1 MRAPLYRLVRP
12 SFALAVCSLV
22 ACGSPKPPEA
32 PKVEPKST
40 EADKP
45 VARKKSGPSVESEI
59 GALDK
64 DATIRAF
71 NSLIPRIEKCQ
82 DDRRAKEERLDFL
95 AGDIAIKVR
104 IKTDGTA
111 RWAYLTRSTL
121 GDRPL
126 ETCILEAAKRVS
138 WPKPQGG
145 EGLAENEL
153 TVPMKGDRDAVAW
166 PPEKVT
172 KEIPNIKGQLNGC
185 RQGKQGTFKLTAYVD
200 KDGKVIS
207 AGAATPVEEADGS
220 AECMVKTVRGWQL
233 PSPGGFPAKV
243 TFAVD

>member
-1 MRAPLYRLVRP
+1 MTSLLRRAPVCVL
-12 SFALAVCSLV
+12 ALSAF
-22 ACGSPKPPEA
+22 ACGAPKPPEPPKTE
-32 PKVEPKST
+32 PKVST
-40 EADKP
+40 P
-45 VARKKSGPSVESEI
+45 VQPTARQKTGPSVESEI

-95 AGDIAIKVR
+95 AGDIGIKVR
-104 IKTDGTA
+104 IKADGSA
-111 RWAYLTRSTL
+111 RWAYLTKSTL
-121 GDRPL
+121 GDRPV

-145 EGLAENEL
+145 EGIAENEL
-153 TVPMKGDRDAVAW
+153 TLPMKGDRDAVAW
-166 PPEKVT
+166 SADKVV
-172 KEIPNIKGQLNGC
+172 KEVPNIKGQLNGC
-185 RQGKQGTFKLTAYVD
+185 RQGKQGTFPITAYVD
-200 KDGKVIS
+200 KEGKVIS
-207 AGAATPVEEADGS
+207 AGAATPIEEADGA

>member
-1 MRAPLYRLVRP
+1 MATRSAPSSAGALLLV
-12 SFALAVCSLV
+12 VGLV

-32 PKVEPKST
+32 PKAVEKT
-40 EADKP
+40 ETEKP
-45 VARKKSGPSVESEI
+45 VAARKKSGPSVESEI

-95 AGDIAIKVR
+95 AGDIGIKVR
-104 IKTDGTA
+104 IKADGTA
-111 RWAYLTRSTL
+111 RWAYLTKSTL

-126 ETCILEAAKRVS
+126 ETCILEAAKRAS

-166 PPEKVT
+166 PSEKVT

-185 RQGKQGTFKLTAYVD
+185 RQGKPGTFRITAYVD
-200 KDGKVIS
+200 KEGKVIS
-207 AGAATPVEEADGS
+207 AGAATPIEEADGS

-243 TFAVD
+243 SFTVD